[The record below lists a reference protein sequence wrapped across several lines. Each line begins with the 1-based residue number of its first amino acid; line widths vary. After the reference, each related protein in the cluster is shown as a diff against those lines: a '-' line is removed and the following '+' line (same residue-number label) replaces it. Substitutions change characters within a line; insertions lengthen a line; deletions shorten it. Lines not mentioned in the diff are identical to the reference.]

1 MEFSEKLRF
10 YRKEAGL
17 TQLELANRLGV
28 TQGLI
33 VQYETKQ
40 GSGKQAVRPKIDKI
54 IAIAKIL
61 NINPSDLLDS
71 ENTLHNSIATAD
83 NGYNQY
89 PKIRRWIMVG
99 IQFNAINLKRHL
111 SNKGIGY
118 QTLSYLLEQYGEP
131 TSVPTIKK
139 WFVKTN
145 PLTPNLRKI
154 KALSEILEIPADE
167 LIEQDMFDIPNAPA
181 DIVTIPKLNILADA
195 GSEGVFDIE
204 LLQSDKSI
212 SVSREIIGKLN
223 PTNLKVVE
231 IVGDSMKP
239 EFYEGDLA
247 IIDMV
252 NHRYDFVKIAGIYIV
267 RTQETIYIKKL
278 DFLPKGGVK
287 LISINKSY
295 GDIILNSDDD
305 FEILGKV
312 CGRIHISKGLVFN
325 NQGIF

>member
-54 IAIAKIL
+54 ISIAKIL
-61 NINPSDLLDS
+61 NIAPSDLLDNK
-71 ENTLHNSIATAD
+71 EN
-83 NGYNQY
+83 
-89 PKIRRWIMVG
+89 IM
-99 IQFNAINLKRHL
+99 QN
-111 SNKGIGY
+111 
-118 QTLSYLLEQYGEP
+118 
-131 TSVPTIKK
+131 
-139 WFVKTN
+139 TN
-145 PLTPNLRKI
+145 T
-154 KALSEILEIPADE
+154 
-167 LIEQDMFDIPNAPA
+167 PA
-181 DIVTIPKLNILADA
+181 DIVTIPKLNILAGA

-231 IVGDSMKP
+231 IVGDSMEP

-278 DFLPKGGVK
+278 DFLPKGGIK

-295 GDIILNSDDD
+295 GDIELNSDDD

>member
-71 ENTLHNSIATAD
+71 ENTLHNPITTAD

-89 PKIRRWIMVG
+89 PKIRRRIMVG
-99 IQFNAINLKRHL
+99 IQFNAINLKKHL

-167 LIEQDMFDIPNAPA
+167 LIEQDMFDIPNTPT
-181 DIVTIPKLNILADA
+181 DIVTIPKLNILAGA

-231 IVGDSMKP
+231 IVGDSMEP